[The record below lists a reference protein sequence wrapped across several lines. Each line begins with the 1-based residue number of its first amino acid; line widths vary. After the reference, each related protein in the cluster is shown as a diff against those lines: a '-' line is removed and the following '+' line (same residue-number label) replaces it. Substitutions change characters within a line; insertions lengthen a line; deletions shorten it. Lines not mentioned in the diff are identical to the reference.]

1 MTPSV
6 TVKWGLNSPAKRAH
20 CAQME
25 WSDKGVILG
34 VRRHGETSAIV
45 EVMSEAHGRHLGL
58 VRGGRSSR
66 MRPVLQPGNSVSLDW
81 RARLEDHLG
90 VFRIE
95 GETLRAAALME
106 SSLGIYGLQT
116 LAGHLRLLPE
126 RDPHAGL
133 YRAALVMLDHLDEP
147 EKAARM
153 LIRFEI
159 ALLEELGFGID
170 LSECAATGSRA
181 DLVWVSPKSGRAVS
195 REAGMPYSDR
205 LLPLPDF
212 LLEEKNRPPRSNAE
226 TGLDA
231 RRRLREGFDLAL
243 YFLERNVYGPRGI
256 RPPDERAG
264 LIKRILRSL
273 EEGAEALGRQEA
285 VPLEHGDD
293 EID

>member
-1 MTPSV
+1 
-6 TVKWGLNSPAKRAH
+6 
-20 CAQME
+20 ME

-90 VFRIE
+90 TFRIE

-106 SSLGIYGLQT
+106 GNLGIYGLQT

-170 LSECAATGSRA
+170 LSECAATGRRA
-181 DLVWVSPKSGRAVS
+181 DLVWISPKSGRAVS
-195 REAGMPYSDR
+195 RDAGMPYSDR

-212 LLEEKNRPPRSNAE
+212 LLEEKNRPARSGVQTRQDDN
-226 TGLDA
+226 
-231 RRRLREGFDLAL
+231 RRLREGFDLAL

-264 LIKRILRSL
+264 LIKRILRGL
-273 EEGAEALGRQEA
+273 CDEGEISDRHKAI
-285 VPLEHGDD
+285 PLDDGDD
-293 EID
+293 GSD